1 MARSST
7 DPGNAWLLS
16 EEEKDMM
23 RIRVVQMKQY
33 MDGFREVL
41 LGRNK
46 DHPERPEALLRQD
59 SCARSKYSH

>member
-1 MARSST
+1 MGVHHRGPFQHSICCRCMARSST

-33 MDGFREVL
+33 MDGYVF
-41 LGRNK
+41 
-46 DHPERPEALLRQD
+46 P
-59 SCARSKYSH
+59 RSVQESFY